1 MNLLDYILGLIDGNG
16 DIFDLVRFPEVVE
29 MDNAEL
35 VLSPLK
41 IHIEV
46 YLLLD
51 TVMIKNTNRLV
62 FLQKH
67 QLLYLKLSLLC
78 EINRVLEVDSYNT
91 KRAYRFRLC
100 QAFTFLNFIC
110 IICP

>member
-1 MNLLDYILGLIDGNG
+1 MKLLDYILGLIDGNG

-51 TVMIKNTNRLV
+51 TVVI
-62 FLQKH
+62 
-67 QLLYLKLSLLC
+67 
-78 EINRVLEVDSYNT
+78 
-91 KRAYRFRLC
+91 
-100 QAFTFLNFIC
+100 
-110 IICP
+110 